1 MVISQRPGIC
11 HSLHGCGS
19 AISRLSAADLS
30 RLLQHLHM
38 RLPILVGIRSEGR
51 ASGLSGGQCRLGAL
65 ADKANFMLGD
75 GSEDV
80 DGKPIGFGEVGDREL
95 DIRFHQVA
103 DERDAGIQSVE
114 FGDE

>member
-1 MVISQRPGIC
+1 
-11 HSLHGCGS
+11 
-19 AISRLSAADLS
+19 
-30 RLLQHLHM
+30 M